1 MSNYALFVDGLGEQ
15 IDALDAL
22 DPEILRVVRM
32 SVNKGAD
39 FGRAEA
45 ARRIGRQLN
54 LPARYISGSGG
65 KLTVT
70 SKATSTT
77 LEAKIGA
84 RSTPTSLARYSK
96 DRDPRAGRKKG
107 GVTVAVKPGGA
118 RFMKRA
124 FLIKLKAGSA
134 NIDTNYNLGL
144 AIRLRPGEQVDNKRI
159 RAKRL
164 ESNLYVLYGPSV
176 SQAFINTN
184 GTGVAEDVTPDIL
197 DKMENEFLRLLKVK
211 L

>member
-1 MSNYALFVDGLGEQ
+1 MSNYALFIDGLSDQ
-15 IDALDAL
+15 IDAINAL

-45 ARRIGRQLN
+45 ARQIGRQLN
-54 LPARYISGSGG
+54 LPARYISGSNG

-70 SKATSTT
+70 RKATAST

-84 RSTPTSLARYSK
+84 RSTPTSLARYAT
-96 DRDPRAGRKKG
+96 DRDPKASRKRG
-107 GVTVAVKPGGA
+107 GVNVAVKPGGA
-118 RFMKRA
+118 RFMPRA
-124 FLIKLKAGSA
+124 FLIKLKSGNSG
-134 NIDTNYNLGL
+134 IDTNYNLGL
-144 AIRLRPGEQVDNKRI
+144 AIRLRPGEQIDNKRI

-164 ESNLYVLYGPSV
+164 ESNLYVLYGPQV
-176 SQAFINTN
+176 SQAFINAN
-184 GTGVAEDVTPDIL
+184 GTGVAEDITPDIL

>member
-1 MSNYALFVDGLGEQ
+1 MSNYALFIDGLSEQ
-15 IDALDAL
+15 IDALNAL

-45 ARRIGRQLN
+45 ARQIGRQLN
-54 LPARYISGSGG
+54 LPARYISGSNG

-70 SKATSTT
+70 SKATSST

-84 RSTPTSLARYSK
+84 RSTPTSLARYST
-96 DRDPRAGRKKG
+96 DRDPRASRKRG
-107 GVTVAVKPGGA
+107 GVNLAVKPGGA
-118 RFMKRA
+118 RFMPRA
-124 FLIKLKAGSA
+124 FLIKLKAGSSS
-134 NIDTNYNLGL
+134 IDTNYNLGL
-144 AIRLRPGEQVDNKRI
+144 AIRLRPGEQIDNKRI
-159 RAKRL
+159 RAKRV

-176 SQAFINTN
+176 SQAFINAS
-184 GTGVAEDVTPDIL
+184 GSGVAEDITPDIL